1 MLNKSEP
8 YTTTAKP
15 NIDHQHL
22 NKCRPKKMVSK
33 DSIPSW
39 FTIHFGQ
46 SADALTD
53 PGMDCFSTIRT
64 LRSKGVQLA

>member
-22 NKCRPKKMVSK
+22 NKCRPEKMVSK

-46 SADALTD
+46 SPLGGAEV
-53 PGMDCFSTIRT
+53 R
-64 LRSKGVQLA
+64 LRFPLLG